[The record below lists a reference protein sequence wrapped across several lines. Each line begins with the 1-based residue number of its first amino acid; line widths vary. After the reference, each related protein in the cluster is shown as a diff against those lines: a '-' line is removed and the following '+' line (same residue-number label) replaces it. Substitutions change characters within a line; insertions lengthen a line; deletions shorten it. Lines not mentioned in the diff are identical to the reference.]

1 MNLGHSAFRLI
12 QKNLMKKFLSFSRI
26 HPNSLDDFSINGRSR
41 PQQSTGFSR

>member
-1 MNLGHSAFRLI
+1 MNLGHSAFRLN

-26 HPNSLDDFSINGRSR
+26 HPKSLDDFSINGRSR